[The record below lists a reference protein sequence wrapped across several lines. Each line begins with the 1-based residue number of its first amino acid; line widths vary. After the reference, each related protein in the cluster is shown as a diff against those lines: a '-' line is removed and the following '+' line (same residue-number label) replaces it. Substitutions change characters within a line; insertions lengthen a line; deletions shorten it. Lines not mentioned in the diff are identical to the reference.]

1 MLLFDWLFDYN
12 ELVKRIDY
20 LEDEISSSKRELR
33 RWESGDLRNV
43 KLSKD
48 SIASGLEKNIKD
60 LEHEYL
66 HQKKLLSDFKKNV
79 CNIFDDLESR
89 VVYLKYIEGKT
100 LLQISIELCY
110 SDTAIRKIHAKVAK
124 ELKKFEKEYYGEE
137 GD

>member
-48 SIASGLEKNIKD
+48 SIASGLEKNIKV

-89 VVYLKYIEGKT
+89 VVYLKYVEGKT
-100 LLQISIELCY
+100 LLEISFDLGYEY
-110 SDTAIRKIHAKVAK
+110 GHIRNIHAKVVK
-124 ELKKFEKEYYGEE
+124 ELKEFETEYYG
-137 GD
+137 GDE